1 MRTGHDPLSAQFAAL
16 ADPTRR
22 DLLRRL
28 RQGAATI
35 SVLATYYP
43 MSRAAVSQHLTVL
56 EQAGLVTRVRRGQWI
71 DCHLTPAA
79 LDPAAAWIE
88 EQRAEWSDRF
98 DRLDVHLRECHPSDP
113 TSPTD
118 QGEQP

>member
-1 MRTGHDPLSAQFAAL
+1 MRTGHDPLSTQFAAL

-28 RQGAATI
+28 RAGTAI
-35 SVLATYYP
+35 VSDLADLYP

-71 DCHLTPAA
+71 DVHLTHAA
-79 LDPAAAWIE
+79 LDPAAAWLE
-88 EQRAEWSDRF
+88 EQRAEWT
-98 DRLDVHLRECHPSDP
+98 DRLDRLDTHLREHHPSAP
-113 TSPTD
+113 TSPID
-118 QGEQP
+118 QGDRP